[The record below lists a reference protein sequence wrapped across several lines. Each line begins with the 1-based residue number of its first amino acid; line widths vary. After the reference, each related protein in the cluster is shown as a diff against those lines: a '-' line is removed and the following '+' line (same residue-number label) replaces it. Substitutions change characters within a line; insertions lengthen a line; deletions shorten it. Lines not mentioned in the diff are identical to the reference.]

1 MTKAHVI
8 IFKLKNLYDILKEIE
23 ENLNFK
29 IEYLDS
35 LNEIKN
41 LNNDHLNYLL
51 LSNNS
56 GVIKKTKLKT
66 LIIEKKP
73 NNLMKLVEQINI
85 LLLKNQFSEQSKIII
100 KGFTLDTN
108 SRDLIKEGIKL
119 KLTQK
124 ETEIIIYLNKS
135 NKDISIQY
143 LKKNVWGY
151 IPTLETHTVETHIY
165 RLRKKILNAFKSK
178 EFITSTDHGYK
189 I

>member
-66 LIIEKKP
+66 LII
-73 NNLMKLVEQINI
+73 
-85 LLLKNQFSEQSKIII
+85 
-100 KGFTLDTN
+100 
-108 SRDLIKEGIKL
+108 
-119 KLTQK
+119 
-124 ETEIIIYLNKS
+124 
-135 NKDISIQY
+135 
-143 LKKNVWGY
+143 
-151 IPTLETHTVETHIY
+151 
-165 RLRKKILNAFKSK
+165 
-178 EFITSTDHGYK
+178 
-189 I
+189 